1 MSKAKYDGIAYEYNG
16 LDYLDRNECSDMR
29 KFHKHMCSCGWCP
42 LAGCGYRARFKYMDD
57 GTIVL
62 MSYGTNVL
70 RYNPA
75 TLSIQR
81 LWDGYSKTTMKHV
94 LAFCWTLNIHA
105 TISSKRAWSNLP
117 VCQWMRL

>member
-1 MSKAKYDGIAYEYNG
+1 MSKPKYDGIAYEYG
-16 LDYLDRNECSDMR
+16 GYDYLTRDECSDMR
-29 KFHKHMCSCGWCP
+29 KFHNHMCSCGWNP
-42 LAGCGYRARFKYMDD
+42 LDGCGYRARFKQMDD

-62 MSYGTNVL
+62 MSYDTNVL
-70 RYNPA
+70 RYDPA

-105 TISSKRAWSNLP
+105 TISTKRAWSDLP
-117 VCQWMRL
+117 VCGWVRL

>member
-16 LDYLDRNECSDMR
+16 LDCLDRDECSDMR
-29 KFHKHMCSCGWCP
+29 KFHEHMCSCGWCP
-42 LAGCGYRARFKYMDD
+42 LAGCGYRARFKQMDD

-70 RYNPA
+70 QYNPA
-75 TLSIQR
+75 TLSVRR
-81 LWDGYSKTTMKHV
+81 LWDGYSKTTMRHV

-105 TISSKRAWSNLP
+105 TISGKRAWSNLP
-117 VCQWMRL
+117 VCEWVRL